1 VDDEE
6 RDFSPGAQKDSKGKM
21 VSFLVRLPAELV
33 EEMEWRFMEPAENL
47 LKSKVGEMLEEFSYE
62 HEEGDIE
69 ALNSIEVREL
79 KHPFMLLKAMFHRI
93 LMDAALGRDIKER
106 VFDKMIELHK
116 FEKKMTLKARQWIE
130 SYAHEG
136 KKELLSTQVDLQMK
150 ANVPTIHDR

>member
-1 VDDEE
+1 MEDDEKE
-6 RDFSPGAQKDSKGKM
+6 FSTGPKKDSKGKM
-21 VSFLVRLPAELV
+21 VSFMVRIPAELI

-69 ALNSIEVREL
+69 ALNAVDVREL
-79 KHPFMLLKAMFHRI
+79 KSPFMLLKTMFHR
-93 LMDAALGRDIKER
+93 LLLDAAIGRDIKER

-136 KKELLSTQVDLQMK
+136 RKELLSTQVDLKMK